1 MSEDAIWKFCNALA
15 SFCNHLQSNSDA
27 LKLSIDRRPIPLD
40 SASSTFVQSLNRR
53 VSTSAADLELLDS
66 MSFGTVSFE
75 ELLGHCNELYKKNHS
90 DLLELED
97 RLKSSYGYVPAPDFE
112 DEEDDEE
119 EEGEI
124 LAPVPDSS
132 FNEDDL
138 FDESMSLKQLG
149 LSDACLATLASG
161 GVSLDLMIAA
171 SFSFSE
177 QWLNREQEFKQQQQP
192 VVDKIVASEGRNFLS
207 DEANKEN
214 LESAEPSSSLIKIS
228 EREFECLP
236 GYMKGLATWEDLV
249 VAVDKINSSLRKKT
263 NGGNYFRQDEIPSFD
278 LGPKARSY
286 LLVLVRMNRLVVET
300 IDGILSYRVL

>member
-97 RLKSSYGYVPAPDFE
+97 RLKSSYGYVPDFE

-161 GVSLDLMIAA
+161 
-171 SFSFSE
+171 E
-177 QWLNREQEFKQQQQP
+177 PEKEQEFKQQQQP

>member
-1 MSEDAIWKFCNALA
+1 ILFSC
-15 SFCNHLQSNSDA
+15 
-27 LKLSIDRRPIPLD
+27 
-40 SASSTFVQSLNRR
+40 TG
-53 VSTSAADLELLDS
+53 AADLFPQEP
-66 MSFGTVSFE
+66 E
-75 ELLGHCNELYKKNHS
+75 K
-90 DLLELED
+90 
-97 RLKSSYGYVPAPDFE
+97 
-112 DEEDDEE
+112 
-119 EEGEI
+119 
-124 LAPVPDSS
+124 
-132 FNEDDL
+132 
-138 FDESMSLKQLG
+138 
-149 LSDACLATLASG
+149 
-161 GVSLDLMIAA
+161 
-171 SFSFSE
+171 
-177 QWLNREQEFKQQQQP
+177 EQEFKQQQQP

>member
-161 GVSLDLMIAA
+161 G
-171 SFSFSE
+171 
-177 QWLNREQEFKQQQQP
+177 
-192 VVDKIVASEGRNFLS
+192 
-207 DEANKEN
+207 
-214 LESAEPSSSLIKIS
+214 
-228 EREFECLP
+228 
-236 GYMKGLATWEDLV
+236 
-249 VAVDKINSSLRKKT
+249 
-263 NGGNYFRQDEIPSFD
+263 
-278 LGPKARSY
+278 
-286 LLVLVRMNRLVVET
+286 
-300 IDGILSYRVL
+300 

>member
-119 EEGEI
+119 EEEGEI

-161 GVSLDLMIAA
+161 EPEKD
-171 SFSFSE
+171 
-177 QWLNREQEFKQQQQP
+177 QEFKLQQQP

-236 GYMKGLATWEDLV
+236 GYMKGLVTWEDLL

>member
-97 RLKSSYGYVPAPDFE
+97 RLKSSYGYVPDFE

-161 GVSLDLMIAA
+161 
-171 SFSFSE
+171 E
-177 QWLNREQEFKQQQQP
+177 PEKEQEFKLQQQP
-192 VVDKIVASEGRNFLS
+192 VVDKTVTSEGRNFLS
-207 DEANKEN
+207 DEPNKEN

-236 GYMKGLATWEDLV
+236 GYMKGLATWEDLL

>member
-97 RLKSSYGYVPAPDFE
+97 RLKSSYGYVPDFE
-112 DEEDDEE
+112 DEEDDEEE

-161 GVSLDLMIAA
+161 EPEKD
-171 SFSFSE
+171 
-177 QWLNREQEFKQQQQP
+177 QEFKLQQQP

-236 GYMKGLATWEDLV
+236 GYMKGLVTWEDLL

>member
-1 MSEDAIWKFCNALA
+1 MSEDAIWKFCSALA

-40 SASSTFVQSLNRR
+40 SASSTFVSSLNRR
-53 VSTSAADLELLDS
+53 VSAAADDLELLDS

-90 DLLELED
+90 DLLQLED
-97 RLKSSYGYVPAPDFE
+97 RLKSSYGYVPALDFE
-112 DEEDDEE
+112 EEEEDEE
-119 EEGEI
+119 EEEREI

-132 FNEDDL
+132 FNEDAL

-161 GVSLDLMIAA
+161 E
-171 SFSFSE
+171 SE
-177 QWLNREQEFKQQQQP
+177 KPQEFKQQQQL
-192 VVDKIVASEGRNFLS
+192 VVDKMVAYEGTNFLS

-236 GYMKGLATWEDLV
+236 GYMKGLATWEDLL
-249 VAVDKINSSLRKKT
+249 VAVDKINSCLRKKT
-263 NGGNYFRQDEIPSFD
+263 NGGNFFRQDEITSFD
-278 LGPKARSY
+278 LGSRTVPS
-286 LLVLVRMNRLVVET
+286 
-300 IDGILSYRVL
+300 LS

>member
-97 RLKSSYGYVPAPDFE
+97 RLKSSYGYFE
-112 DEEDDEE
+112 TTWT
-119 EEGEI
+119 
-124 LAPVPDSS
+124 LRC
-132 FNEDDL
+132 
-138 FDESMSLKQLG
+138 
-149 LSDACLATLASG
+149 LSG
-161 GVSLDLMIAA
+161 HVSIWRD
-171 SFSFSE
+171 
-177 QWLNREQEFKQQQQP
+177 QEFKLQQQP

-236 GYMKGLATWEDLV
+236 GYMKGLVTWEDLL